1 MSDGLGL
8 FLVVLSI
15 VLNAFFAGV
24 ETGFTSARRVRLV
37 HWAREGRRSAQW
49 AARLSERRETAIVG
63 AVVGNNVA
71 VVAGTGVATALA
83 VRAWGSDGESL
94 AALIMASLN
103 IVFGEILPKTAY
115 RARPE
120 PFIVLSAGPFM
131 VLSALLTPFRVVAV
145 QLSRGLLYLLGVRSE
160 EGELDF
166 TRERLAQHFALSRSA
181 AGLDPDEDRLL
192 RSFID
197 HSRRPVAS
205 VATPIAEVTTV
216 SHDAVAR
223 EVLQRV
229 RETGHSRLPVLGP
242 RGDVIGL
249 VLFRDLHASEPGDP
263 IAHQIRDAVRIPA
276 AMGLDEAIGAL
287 TERQVSLAVVET
299 SEGRALGVVTLEDL
313 LEPLV
318 GDILD
323 EHDVPNSSTISPPT
337 SASGGRTP

>member
-1 MSDGLGL
+1 MSDGVGIA
-8 FLVVLSI
+8 LVLLSV

-37 HWAREGRRSAQW
+37 HWARAGRPGARL

-83 VRAWGSDGESL
+83 VRAWGSDGEAL
-94 AALIMASLN
+94 AAIIMASVN
-103 IVFGEILPKTAY
+103 IVFGEILPKTAF
-115 RARPE
+115 RSRPE
-120 PFIVLSAGPFM
+120 PLIVASAGAFL
-131 VLSALLTPFRVVAV
+131 VLDRLIAPMRILAV
-145 QLSRGLLYLLGVRSE
+145 QLSRGLLWLLGVRSE
-160 EGELDF
+160 EPELSF

-197 HSRRPVAS
+197 HARRPVAS
-205 VATPIAEVTTV
+205 VATPLEQVTTV
-216 SHDAVAR
+216 PHDALAQD
-223 EVLQRV
+223 VLRRV

-242 RGDVIGL
+242 DGAVVGL
-249 VLFRDLHASEPGDP
+249 ILFRDLHASVSSAP
-263 IAHQIRDAVRIPA
+263 ISHHIRDAVRIPA

-287 TERQVSLAVVET
+287 TERQVSLAVVE
-299 SEGRALGVVTLEDL
+299 SSDGVPLGVVTLEDL

-323 EHDVPNSSTISPPT
+323 EHDLPKSSTLSPG
-337 SASGGRTP
+337 STPKPVRPD